1 MDSAERAKRSTRR
14 GNWEGRG
21 LLAKSG
27 PPRMDGIVGDIDR
40 QERKRIQQRLD
51 AAAAERLELT

>member
-1 MDSAERAKRSTRR
+1 
-14 GNWEGRG
+14 
-21 LLAKSG
+21 
-27 PPRMDGIVGDIDR
+27 MDGIVGDIDR